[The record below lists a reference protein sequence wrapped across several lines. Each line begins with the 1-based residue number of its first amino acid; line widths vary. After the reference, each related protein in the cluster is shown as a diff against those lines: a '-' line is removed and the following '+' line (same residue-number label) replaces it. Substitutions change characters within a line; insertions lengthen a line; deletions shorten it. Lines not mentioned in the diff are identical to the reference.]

1 MANIDTTQSALPAG
15 TVLKGGNASYTLL
28 KTLGQGS
35 FGITYLAKNIVG
47 EDEVEQLF
55 CIKEFF
61 MRDINGQAVTVRA
74 CSTITSVSL
83 NRRAITSAGCATRTL

>member
-15 TVLKGGNASYTLL
+15 TVLKGGNVSYMLL

-47 EDEVEQLF
+47 EDEVEQLH
-55 CIKEFF
+55 I
-61 MRDINGQAVTVRA
+61 RDKQ
-74 CSTITSVSL
+74 
-83 NRRAITSAGCATRTL
+83 

>member
-1 MANIDTTQSALPAG
+1 M
-15 TVLKGGNASYTLL
+15 LL

-55 CIKEFF
+55 CIKEF
-61 MRDINGQAVTVRA
+61 
-74 CSTITSVSL
+74 L
-83 NRRAITSAGCATRTL
+83 CATSMDAKAHP